1 MSEGKPFVG
10 GMIYRRIT
18 EIWKKSGVRMD
29 LRMTATNIQ
38 KWIVMVC
45 HQKRSRGHRSMEMH
59 FVWQCATPTKQP
71 KKFYL
76 REDIT
81 EVAARATMIIAQCT
95 RGATP
100 PLGKTVT
107 SFETSTQSQADLQ
120 PVTTPG
126 AAQPTPPLGKT
137 PTSFETI
144 TQSQAD
150 LQPVTQLEDRA
161 PSDTSETQLTRS
173 LSEKEKTVISN
184 IFADVISSNTKVTL
198 PEIQAGIRDSIPL
211 RSLLLVP
218 GMDQKV
224 ADRVRHC
231 QSTIPRSLPEATQE
245 KEELIEAWQE
255 KNSIV
260 SLDTVSF
267 LSGMEYR

>member
-1 MSEGKPFVG
+1 ME
-10 GMIYRRIT
+10 
-18 EIWKKSGVRMD
+18 EIRCEDGSPHDSNKHPEVDCHGV
-29 LRMTATNIQ
+29 
-38 KWIVMVC
+38 
-45 HQKRSRGHRSMEMH
+45 
-59 FVWQCATPTKQP
+59 PP
-71 KKFYL
+71 KKIKGAQIDGNALRLAMCHSNKTAETFYL

-137 PTSFETI
+137 PTSLETI

-224 ADRVRHC
+224 ADRGRHC